1 MAHTQMDYH
10 IQEFIM
16 GPCPS
21 PQEVLSE
28 VIIYWQIALLN
39 LRSMDESYFV
49 RLKNV

>member
-1 MAHTQMDYH
+1 MAHTQMDYP

-28 VIIYWQIALLN
+28 VLTDCIIEFIGLWIK
-39 LRSMDESYFV
+39 SCFV
-49 RLKNV
+49 